1 MEINGMMMKSHAKT
15 YGPHGM
21 VRVKIALSREPERA
35 LIRRLYGPTACHK
48 VPKRLRTR
56 KDLEELPV
64 GETVGDAQ
72 TASIGPHSGALQAT
86 ADAEK

>member
-1 MEINGMMMKSHAKT
+1 MEINGMIMKSHAKT

-21 VRVKIALSREPERA
+21 VRVKIALSREPER
-35 LIRRLYGPTACHK
+35 RRLYGPTAFHK
-48 VPKRLRTR
+48 VLKRLRTR